1 MPTTWIAFSAERQR
15 DGPRE
20 ASVPVLTRI
29 FTEHLGS
36 FGTGLLSILLFGR
49 NYAGITL
56 SIVGATIVMYFVR
69 RSRGGGLLDPGR
81 PSEPR

>member
-20 ASVPVLTRI
+20 ASVPELTRI

-36 FGTGLLSILLFGR
+36 FGTGLRWEWQMLGE
-49 NYAGITL
+49 
-56 SIVGATIVMYFVR
+56 VGAR
-69 RSRGGGLLDPGR
+69 
-81 PSEPR
+81 